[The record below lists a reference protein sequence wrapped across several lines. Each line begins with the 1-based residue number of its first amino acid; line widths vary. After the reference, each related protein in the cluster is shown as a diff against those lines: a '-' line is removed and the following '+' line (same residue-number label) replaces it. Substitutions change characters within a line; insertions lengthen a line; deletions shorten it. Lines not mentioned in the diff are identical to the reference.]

1 MNFTT
6 YKLNEIG
13 PVCMCKRI
21 LKSETN
27 NKGGIPFYKIGSFG
41 KKTDVFI
48 DKDKFELYK
57 SKYPYPKK
65 GDVLISAAGSIGK
78 TVIFDGKDSYFQD
91 SNIVWIDNDETKV
104 LNPYLQY
111 CYKNAKWKTTVGN
124 TIVRLYNEGIR
135 NTEIRVPSI
144 PEQRKIT
151 FVLDKIQSA
160 IDNKKQQLALL
171 DEAVKSKFV
180 EMFGNPDINPKGFPV
195 KKINDFANCT
205 AGATPS
211 TKIQEYWENGTIPWM
226 SSGEVH
232 KGRIFDTDIKISKLG
247 YDSCSTKMIPEH
259 TVVIALAGQ
268 GKTRGTVGVAEI
280 ALCTNQ
286 SLCAIITN
294 ETINTDYLYSYLQL
308 KYEDLRRISNGD
320 GGRGGLNLKLVGNFE
335 VMIPDIA
342 LQDRWGAFVQQI
354 DKSKFVIKQQIVDLQ
369 ELLNSKMQEY
379 FS

>member
-1 MNFTT
+1 
-6 YKLNEIG
+6 
-13 PVCMCKRI
+13 MCKRI

>member
-1 MNFTT
+1 
-6 YKLNEIG
+6 
-13 PVCMCKRI
+13 MCKRI

-160 IDNKKQQLALL
+160 IDNKKQQLSLL
-171 DEAVKSKFV
+171 DEAVQSEFV
-180 EMFGNPDINPKGFPV
+180 EMFGDNPVESGKWQVENLGSMCSISGGYAFKSGDFKENGIPILRIGNINAGFFRPV
-195 KKINDFANCT
+195 NMVYWNENTNLEKYAVYPGDLVMSLTGT
-205 AGATPS
+205 AGKEDYGNICILDNEYPKYYLNQRNAMF
-211 TKIQEYWENGTIPWM
+211 TKLKDLNKFYLA
-226 SSGEVH
+226 
-232 KGRIFDTDIKISKLG
+232 FLLKLPNMK
-247 YDSCSTKMIPEH
+247 SRLT
-259 TVVIALAGQ
+259 
-268 GKTRGTVGVAEI
+268 
-280 ALCTNQ
+280 
-286 SLCAIITN
+286 
-294 ETINTDYLYSYLQL
+294 
-308 KYEDLRRISNGD
+308 
-320 GGRGGLNLKLVGNFE
+320 GLNHGVRQGNILNKDLE
-335 VMIPDIA
+335 TLPLPIPPLD
-342 LQDRWGAFVQQI
+342 LQNKFAAFVQQI
-354 DKSKFVIKQQIVDLQ
+354 DKSKFVVKKQIADLQ
-369 ELLNSKMQEY
+369 ELFDSKMQEY
-379 FS
+379 FGE

>member
-6 YKLNEIG
+6 YKLNEIA